1 MADFCIIIT
10 IVICDFWG
18 LIIFLQFKKFFLS
31 TEYIQVIMSM
41 EESVQHV
48 VMMAIQEVG
57 VNLIYERQSTVGFHL
72 QFTMFFF
79 SQLMTGKESG
89 LPGTDSEM
97 FKELEI
103 QVRYIHIMLGVV
115 IFRTY

>member
-18 LIIFLQFKKFFLS
+18 LIIFLYFKKFLLS

-72 QFTMFFF
+72 
-79 SQLMTGKESG
+79 
-89 LPGTDSEM
+89 
-97 FKELEI
+97 
-103 QVRYIHIMLGVV
+103 
-115 IFRTY
+115 